1 MTIKPEPA
9 AVTTPPRSKRSG
21 HTSPVTPPPPPKS
34 GLRSGGRWGDRI
46 FSAVATAAGATIIA
60 AIALM
65 ALFLIIRAIPS
76 LQANKANF
84 LTSSEFSTTDETNLR
99 FGIAELFQVT
109 VLSSIFALLIAVP
122 IAIGIAAFLTNYAP
136 TRLARPFAILVD
148 LLAAVPSIVF
158 GLWGIFVLAPWLE
171 PVARFLNSN
180 LGWFFLFSDGN
191 VSLAGGG
198 TIFTAGVVL
207 AVMILPI
214 ITSVT
219 REVFSLTPRGQ
230 VEAAQALGATKWEVV
245 RMTVFPYGRSGM
257 IAGSMLGLGRAL
269 GETVAVLI
277 ILRAAAQPGSWSVFD
292 GGYTFASKIASA
304 AAEFSS
310 KLPTGAYI
318 AAGFVLFILTF
329 IVNALARAAA
339 GGRVSGG

>member
-1 MTIKPEPA
+1 MEPKPSVLLA
-9 AVTTPPRSKRSG
+9 R
-21 HTSPVTPPPPPKS
+21 
-34 GLRSGGRWGDRI
+34 GGRWGDRV
-46 FSAVATAAGATIIA
+46 FGSVAVAAGATIVA

-65 ALFLIIRAIPS
+65 ALFLIIRAVPS

-84 LTSSEFSTTDETNLR
+84 ITSSEFSTTDPANLR
-99 FGIAELFQVT
+99 FGVAELFQVT
-109 VLSSIFALLIAVP
+109 VLSSLFALAIAVP

-136 TRLARPFAILVD
+136 KKLARPFAVLVD

-158 GLWGIFVLAPWLE
+158 GLWGIFVLAPQLV
-171 PVARFLNSN
+171 PVAEFLNRH
-180 LGWFFLFSDGN
+180 LGSLFLFGRGN

-219 REVFSLTPRGQ
+219 REVFSLTPHGH
-230 VEAAQALGATKWEVV
+230 VEAAQALGATKWEVI

-277 ILRAAAQPGSWSVFD
+277 ILRSAAQPGHWSLFD

-318 AAGFVLFILTF
+318 AAGFVLFVLTF

>member
-1 MTIKPEPA
+1 MPSVEPTIQKPGQA
-9 AVTTPPRSKRSG
+9 
-21 HTSPVTPPPPPKS
+21 
-34 GLRSGGRWGDRI
+34 LRPGGNRLGDKI
-46 FSAVATAAGATIIA
+46 FGSIAIAAGATIIG

-65 ALFLIIRAIPS
+65 GLFLLVRAVPS
-76 LQANKANF
+76 LGANHTNF
-84 LTSSEFSTTDETNLR
+84 ITSSEFVTSDEANMR
-99 FGIAELFQVT
+99 FGIAGLFQVT
-109 VLSSIFALLIAVP
+109 VLSSVFALLIAVP
-122 IAIGIAAFLTNYAP
+122 IAIGIATFLTNYAP
-136 TRLARPFAILVD
+136 KRLARPCGILVD

-171 PVARFLNSN
+171 PVQTFLNDKLS
-180 LGWFFLFSDGN
+180 WFFLFGDGN

-214 ITSVT
+214 ITSVS
-219 REVFSLTPRGQ
+219 REVFSLTPKGQ
-230 VEAAQALGATKWEVV
+230 VEAAQALGATKWEVI
-245 RMTVFPYGRSGM
+245 RMTVYPYGRSGM

-277 ILRAAAQPGSWSVFD
+277 ILRSAAQAGHWSLFD

-304 AAEFSS
+304 AAEFSAP
-310 KLPTGAYI
+310 LPTGAYI
-318 AAGFVLFILTF
+318 AAGFVLFALTF
-329 IVNALARAAA
+329 VVNAVARLAA